1 MHVTLVTLSGTRYDD
16 VAKEVRLA
24 TPNGA
29 MLVLPYHEPMTAVTT
44 AGAVIIVDKVGEE
57 EVFAS
62 YGGLMEVSENSV
74 RLLLDEAD
82 HARDL
87 VEEEIKEALESA
99 LQLKAKAKDQTE
111 LTEAQRLIDRHEV
124 RLGVAQLRRKT
135 RR

>member
-29 MLVLPYHEPMTAVTT
+29 MVVLPYHEPMTAVTT

-87 VEEEIKEALESA
+87 VEEEIKEALD
-99 LQLKAKAKDQTE
+99 DQYK
-111 LTEAQRLIDRHEV
+111 R
-124 RLGVAQLRRKT
+124 GNGK
-135 RR
+135 